1 MKLLVKT
8 SLYYA
13 LASLLFFA
21 VAGFI
26 ILINFN
32 NVIDND
38 INDFLVNREEIAT
51 TQLVN
56 DVPLEALNNYEQII
70 KITKNK
76 EEVDNLIFSDTI
88 VYDIID
94 DEFHA
99 YRKLNVIRKIG
110 AVYYDISI
118 FKSLIESNL
127 LVVEILK
134 PMLLVFL
141 GLLSFLLLG
150 NLFISRGLW
159 RPFKETL
166 VTLKNY
172 ELGSTRSIDFS
183 RTNTQEFNQL
193 NSMLNTMI
201 KKIHYDYLNLKEF
214 TENAAHEIQTPLAI
228 IRNKCEILLQ
238 SESLTE
244 VELKPLKSIYNS
256 CLRLSKINHGLTL
269 LAKIESGA
277 YDNSEKIDVTE
288 VVRNQVQHYIEV
300 IELNG
305 FKITTELSHPIHFEI
320 NPDLVVILVSNLI
333 RNAIKHNDTNGIIH
347 IITMPNCIRFSN
359 SGNQAT
365 IDVNQFKRFNRSN
378 KNSLGLG
385 LSIINK
391 ICSAYH
397 IRLEYCYENGLH
409 NFVLYF

>member
-1 MKLLVKT
+1 
-8 SLYYA
+8 
-13 LASLLFFA
+13 
-21 VAGFI
+21 
-26 ILINFN
+26 
-32 NVIDND
+32 
-38 INDFLVNREEIAT
+38 
-51 TQLVN
+51 
-56 DVPLEALNNYEQII
+56 
-70 KITKNK
+70 
-76 EEVDNLIFSDTI
+76 
-88 VYDIID
+88 
-94 DEFHA
+94 
-99 YRKLNVIRKIG
+99 
-110 AVYYDISI
+110 
-118 FKSLIESNL
+118 
-127 LVVEILK
+127 
-134 PMLLVFL
+134 
-141 GLLSFLLLG
+141 
-150 NLFISRGLW
+150 
-159 RPFKETL
+159 
-166 VTLKNY
+166 
-172 ELGSTRSIDFS
+172 
-183 RTNTQEFNQL
+183 
-193 NSMLNTMI
+193 
-201 KKIHYDYLNLKEF
+201 
-214 TENAAHEIQTPLAI
+214 
-228 IRNKCEILLQ
+228 
-238 SESLTE
+238 
-244 VELKPLKSIYNS
+244 
-256 CLRLSKINHGLTL
+256 

-333 RNAIKHNDTNGIIH
+333 RNAIKHNNTNGIIH